1 MIWCGRLEVT
11 KKLRGVKP
19 MYRPNF
25 CNDCGEK
32 VERRRWR
39 WWTNRRF
46 CAACTTRLRSGAFV
60 KVPLIMGALI
70 LGGFFAGNVRHDAP
84 PPLIIERFGAS
95 EATMASVPVAQTSS
109 MNEPSLKPAATT
121 NQSRDDI
128 EDPNEAVSIC
138 GTRTKKGT
146 PCSRRVRGVG
156 RCFQHRGKSAMLPAS
171 KLIVKG

>member
-1 MIWCGRLEVT
+1 
-11 KKLRGVKP
+11 

-32 VERRRWR
+32 IERRSWR

-60 KVPLIMGALI
+60 KIPLIMGALI
-70 LGGFFAGNVRHDAP
+70 LAGFLAGSTRHDAP
-84 PPLIIERFGAS
+84 PPLIIERSGAG
-95 EATMASVPVAQTSS
+95 EATMASGLVAQTPSVS
-109 MNEPSLKPAATT
+109 ESSLKSAATS

-138 GTRTKKGT
+138 GARTKKGT

-156 RCFQHRGKSAMLPAS
+156 RCFQHRGKGAMLPAS
-171 KLIVKG
+171 KLVLRG